1 MALEAFGGKMVFS
14 GGSGVILEFLKWLE
28 GFGAKDRG
36 SCEIWEFLEI
46 FVDFLECLEGLGPGC
61 NYFLKPRVPAKSP
74 GAQGPRVNLQQ
85 AQGLLC

>member
-36 SCEIWEFLEI
+36 SCEIWEI
-46 FVDFLECLEGLGPGC
+46 FRDFCGFFGVFRGLRTW
-61 NYFLKPRVPAKSP
+61 L
-74 GAQGPRVNLQQ
+74 
-85 AQGLLC
+85 